1 MSHHDL
7 HFYEM
12 SPEAKCRTIQ
22 INLILSCCV
31 HAHAAILFGV
41 FVLLL
46 TNALS
51 HTVKKE
57 KNEGGRCSLYK

>member
-1 MSHHDL
+1 MQNV
-7 HFYEM
+7 
-12 SPEAKCRTIQ
+12 EAIQ
-22 INLILSCCV
+22 INLILSSCV
-31 HAHAAILFGV
+31 DDHAAILFGV

-57 KNEGGRCSLYK
+57 KK